1 MSSAWNALPP
11 ESHSW
16 FLLFTQ
22 LKQQLLISPFLT
34 ISLND
39 LPHKTCLCLR
49 IYFYVTN
56 RPKISCLK
64 TTLYYCGFPGLSWV
78 SSCIWW
84 GAAKS
89 RNVQD
94 GLLFGRASL
103 HVASLTLEFG
113 LSFFTAWQLDSKR
126 EMVLLRP
133 GWKISECHF
142 CCILLVRVSHKP
154 CPDSRGKRI
163 DPLLLLRSN
172 MYVLG
177 CEELLATI
185 FLINPEEFL
194 SRCFPHNIW
203 YYIACLCLFYYHFLP
218 LQLVAMYKL
227 PYCSQVFNDHQ
238 GECCIV

>member
-113 LSFFTAWQLDSKR
+113 LSFFTARQLDSKR
-126 EMVLLRP
+126 EMVLKTWLENLRM
-133 GWKISECHF
+133 
-142 CCILLVRVSHKP
+142 
-154 CPDSRGKRI
+154 
-163 DPLLLLRSN
+163 PLLLHSIGQSKSQALPRFKGEENRS
-172 MYVLG
+172 
-177 CEELLATI
+177 T
-185 FLINPEEFL
+185 
-194 SRCFPHNIW
+194 SS
-203 YYIACLCLFYYHFLP
+203 
-218 LQLVAMYKL
+218 
-227 PYCSQVFNDHQ
+227 SQ
-238 GECCIV
+238 E